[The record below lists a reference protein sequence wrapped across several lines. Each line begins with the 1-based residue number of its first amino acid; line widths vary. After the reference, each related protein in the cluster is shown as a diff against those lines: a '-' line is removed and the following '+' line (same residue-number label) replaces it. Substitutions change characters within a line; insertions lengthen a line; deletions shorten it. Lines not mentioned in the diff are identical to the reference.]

1 MKESFFPFSVIE
13 ETQSDTEGQ
22 DEHAQSVFDQP
33 TLLYDYQME
42 TDTAQRSDCQGIV
55 DFSTSCCVMY
65 VHLAE
70 Q

>member
-13 ETQSDTEGQ
+13 ETQSDSEGK

-42 TDTAQRSDCQGIV
+42 TDTAQRSDDQGIV
-55 DFSTSCCVMY
+55 DY
-65 VHLAE
+65 
-70 Q
+70 